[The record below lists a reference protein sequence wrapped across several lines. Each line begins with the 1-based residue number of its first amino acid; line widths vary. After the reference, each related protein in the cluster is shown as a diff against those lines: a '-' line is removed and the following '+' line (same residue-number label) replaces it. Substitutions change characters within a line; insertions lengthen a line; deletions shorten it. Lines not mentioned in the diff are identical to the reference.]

1 MDWDLKNSDTLTLQ
15 GDLYRGSIGESIAVA
30 FDPTVFPA
38 IVQKHGEHSGG
49 NLLGRWRHSL
59 KDESDLQLQLYYDG
73 TGKRQVTIRGCAAL
87 FCFRLQLT
95 EHADVNLNRSESRF
109 S

>member
-1 MDWDLKNSDTLTLQ
+1 MRFRMDWDLKNSDTLTLQ

-30 FDPTVFPA
+30 FDF
-38 IVQKHGEHSGG
+38 GR